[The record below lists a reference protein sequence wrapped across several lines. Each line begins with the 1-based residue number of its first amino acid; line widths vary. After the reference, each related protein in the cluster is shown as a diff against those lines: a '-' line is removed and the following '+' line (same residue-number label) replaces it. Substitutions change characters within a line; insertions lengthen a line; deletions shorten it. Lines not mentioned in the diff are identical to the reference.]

1 MSDNFVVTPLRG
13 EDGTTVVTA
22 RLPDR
27 LVQRLEDVVTKT
39 GRSRTQVI
47 IMALDYALDRLKI
60 EELPKG
66 NGTGISEQG

>member
-27 LVQRLEDVVTKT
+27 IVQRLEDVVTKT

-60 EELPKG
+60 EELPSG